1 MLDLRRKEDEDAR
14 FVLDVNEARHLQFR
28 VPLVEW
34 ILDVCAEAQFGPATA
49 DVAVEYM
56 VRLYSFFLLPM
67 IGLLC
72 VDHARARRRRP
83 TFVLLLLLFF
93 LQKAR
98 EKAEKG
104 AREREKVVNILSKE
118 KNLGN
123 LGLPFCLFYKKS

>member
-83 TFVLLLLLFF
+83 IFVLLLLLLFF
-93 LQKAR
+93 FAKSRAKRQ
-98 EKAEKG
+98 EKG
-104 AREREKVVNILSKE
+104 ARENKVENILSKE
-118 KNLGN
+118 KILEISATFAFFQN
-123 LGLPFCLFYKKS
+123 

>member
-1 MLDLRRKEDEDAR
+1 
-14 FVLDVNEARHLQFR
+14 
-28 VPLVEW
+28 
-34 ILDVCAEAQFGPATA
+34 VCAEAQFGPATA

-72 VDHARARRRRP
+72 VDHARARAGGDP
-83 TFVLLLLLFF
+83 LLFCF
-93 LQKAR
+93 SFFFFCKKPR

-104 AREREKVVNILSKE
+104 AREREKVENILSKE

-123 LGLPFCLFYKKS
+123 FGLPFLPFFKKKLRGIF